1 MRDIPII
8 FPISLAV
15 IVALL
20 LFTSAY
26 AISANAVEGESPYSS
41 TFAPAGVVV
50 PLDQNGGDSTGDSAG
65 YSWYEKTALF
75 VCPLH

>member
-26 AISANAVEGESPYSS
+26 AISANAVEGESAYSS

-50 PLDQNGGDSTGDSAG
+50 PLDKNGGDSAG